1 MLTLNIST
9 LSALLPH
16 AAKQDVRFYL
26 CGIYINPTRGHAV
39 ATDGHR
45 LLMVKIA
52 QNADMPAFIMDRK
65 QCQDICKAGK
75 GRGAPTTVE
84 LTCSADTSKPYVSAT
99 VGGNTFS
106 APAIDGTFP
115 SYDMVIKPELPVEL
129 AQYNPAFMLDME
141 ESFQVLTGHTPK
153 NGGISCIVRPHGQ
166 LGAAM
171 VYAPGVDALGLVM
184 PVRAEA
190 ADDALFIARTF
201 KEAAAK

>member
-26 CGIYINPTRGHAV
+26 QGIYINPTRGHAV

-45 LLMVKIA
+45 LLMVKIP
-52 QNADMPAFIMDRK
+52 QHADMPAFIMDRR

-75 GRGAPTTVE
+75 GRGAPTEVT
-84 LTCSADTSKPYVSAT
+84 LTCSADTNKPYVSAT
-99 VGGNTFS
+99 VGGNTFT

-115 SYDMVIKPELPVEL
+115 DYGRIIPESPEIAP
-129 AQYNPAFMLDME
+129 AQYNPAFLLDME
-141 ESFQVLTGHTPK
+141 ESFQLLTGRTPK
-153 NGGISCIVRPHGQ
+153 TGIVCTVRQHGELAAAIVT
-166 LGAAM
+166 
-171 VYAPGVDALGLVM
+171 APAYEALGLIM
-184 PVRAEA
+184 PVPAQA